1 VNSAP
6 PVILVQC
13 LTCQHRGVISERELV
28 RYRLKPGAPL
38 AQFAKKI
45 ALSQMP
51 QRQRDGEPIA
61 I

>member
-1 VNSAP
+1 
-6 PVILVQC
+6 L
-13 LTCQHRGVISERELV
+13 GYERAHV
-28 RYRLKPGAPL
+28 GRN
-38 AQFAKKI
+38 AKKI